1 MIFTILLG
9 LLGLDIVV
17 LVHELGHLVVAKL
30 SGIDVEAFSIGM
42 GKKLIFF
49 TWKGTEYRLSML
61 PVGGYCKMKGEEQF
75 SRALKEKADV
85 IPYEEGS
92 LFSVAPFK
100 RIATYFAGPFANF
113 LFSIFVMS
121 LIWFMGFTLH
131 TYSNRIVL
139 ISDYPMIFHSQ
150 QNPADT
156 AGLKTG
162 DTIIRINNHMI
173 RSYADIQEIVYK
185 SALKILHFTVLRG
198 KKKIQLKITPSLD
211 KDSGAGKIG
220 VSPYIEPVVS
230 KVAPDSAAALA
241 GIQPGDRFIS
251 VNGQKVNN
259 YLDIYTAFISFPGS
273 IVLGIQSKGKL
284 TQKSIIPFY
293 DKKENPDI
301 GITFES
307 STLRQGKLGP
317 IQSLFHGTADTFN
330 NLMLTF
336 KSLGLLFSGVNLK
349 KAVSG
354 PIRITYFVGE
364 VATENFKNGFKTGMT
379 ALSRFLSII
388 SVALGFANLLPIP
401 IFDGG
406 LILFTVL
413 SLIIRKPIKP
423 AVYYRYQSIGVFFL
437 LIIFFLTTFSDLS
450 FLFSKG

>member
-1 MIFTILLG
+1 MIVIILLG

-30 SGIDVEAFSIGM
+30 SGINVEAFSIGM

-49 TWKGTEYRLSML
+49 TWKGTEYRISML

-75 SRALKEKADV
+75 SRALKDKADV

-92 LFSVAPFK
+92 LFSVSPFK

-113 LFSIFVMS
+113 LFSICVMS

-139 ISDYPMIFHSQ
+139 ISDYPMLFHSQ

-162 DTIIRINNHMI
+162 DTIIRINNQII

-185 SALKILHFTVLRG
+185 SALKMLNLTVLRD
-198 KKKIQLKITPSLD
+198 KKKIQLEITPALD

-251 VNGQKVNN
+251 VNGKKVTN
-259 YLDIYTAFISFPGS
+259 YLDIYTALISFPKS
-273 IVLGIQSKGKL
+273 IVLGIQSNGKR
-284 TQKSIIPFY
+284 TQKNIIPLY
-293 DKKENPDI
+293 DKKGNPDI

-364 VATENFKNGFKTGMT
+364 VATENFKNGFKAGMT
-379 ALSRFLSII
+379 ALFRFLSII

-406 LILFTVL
+406 LILFTLL

-423 AVYYRYQSIGVFFL
+423 AVYYRYQSIGIFFL